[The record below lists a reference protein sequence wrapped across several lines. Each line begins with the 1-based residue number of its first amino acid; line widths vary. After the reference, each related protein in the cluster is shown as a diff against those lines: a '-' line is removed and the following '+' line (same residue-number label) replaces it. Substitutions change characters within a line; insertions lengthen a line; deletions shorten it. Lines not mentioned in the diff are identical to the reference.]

1 MNAGDEY
8 LQTTAIL
15 DENFRDFLGFE
26 WLEFRFLSRYLWM
39 WWNLQQ
45 LEWILS
51 FGKSSTL
58 VGGSKQHE
66 NLCFFHT
73 GVRDNWMFTT
83 LSFSPAFVELVG
95 GVSPVIMVIL
105 YVHVQQKKITS
116 GVIVR
121 IPTASIGAR
130 LDSWDLPEMASRN
143 MGNEWGRPI
152 PSGKLTVRPSQIVGF
167 GRWMFPLKL
176 GYFQGPT
183 VNLPEGNPCSKK
195 KDPYLAAWLEIS
207 IEPKCTTLLNSAT
220 CCPRIGNKT
229 LLLEE
234 KSSDG
239 RL

>member
-1 MNAGDEY
+1 MRTSGISLVLNGSNFAFYPDIYGCDEICSNWNESCPSVS
-8 LQTTAIL
+8 LQ
-15 DENFRDFLGFE
+15 
-26 WLEFRFLSRYLWM
+26 
-39 WWNLQQ
+39 
-45 LEWILS
+45 
-51 FGKSSTL
+51 TL

-152 PSGKLTVRPSQIVGF
+152 PSGKLTVRPWQIVGF

>member
-1 MNAGDEY
+1 MRTSGISLVLNGSNFAFYPDIYGCDEICSNWNESCPSVS
-8 LQTTAIL
+8 LQLWLVEANSMRTYVFFIL
-15 DENFRDFLGFE
+15 GLETIECLQHWVFHLPLLN
-26 WLEFRFLSRYLWM
+26 WLVVLVQSLW
-39 WWNLQQ
+39 LYY
-45 LEWILS
+45 
-51 FGKSSTL
+51 
-58 VGGSKQHE
+58 
-66 NLCFFHT
+66 
-73 GVRDNWMFTT
+73 MFT
-83 LSFSPAFVELVG
+83 FSK
-95 GVSPVIMVIL
+95 
-105 YVHVQQKKITS
+105 KKITS

-152 PSGKLTVRPSQIVGF
+152 PSGKLTVRPWQIVGF